1 MDSFVEVKLQIK
13 FSFVYEQFKMS
24 DPFLVGTTR
33 HIVPLVFIWTISSF
47 DPNFY
52 HLNDIMYM
60 HIVQNTYYLMMRND
74 FQTRIRKYLKLIM
87 FENKFYLYVYSNL
100 KIIQFG

>member
-1 MDSFVEVKLQIK
+1 
-13 FSFVYEQFKMS
+13 
-24 DPFLVGTTR
+24 
-33 HIVPLVFIWTISSF
+33 
-47 DPNFY
+47 
-52 HLNDIMYM
+52 M